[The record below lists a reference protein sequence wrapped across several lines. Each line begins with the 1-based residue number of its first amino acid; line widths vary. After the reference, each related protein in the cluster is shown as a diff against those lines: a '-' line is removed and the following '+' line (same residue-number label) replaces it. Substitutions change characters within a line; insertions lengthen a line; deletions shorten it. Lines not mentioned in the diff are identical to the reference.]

1 MLRGLFTAASGM
13 YASQRKTEML
23 TNNMANAQTP
33 GFKADHSNVR
43 AFPEML
49 IERFN
54 AGKSRSERVGTLHT
68 GVYVQEMLPRFVQ
81 GDSIQTE
88 RPTDFALFDRAEGTA
103 FFSVEQ
109 DGQVKYT
116 RNGRFTVDPSGT
128 ITTENGWP
136 VLDMNGNQIRVTSD
150 RFEVDESGWITE
162 NGIQIARFGIVRADN
177 PENLAKEGDGLFRT
191 ENNAALPI
199 AENVDFTISQ
209 GFVEKSNVDMSRSMT
224 DMITAYR
231 TFEANQKVVQAYDRS
246 LDKAV
251 NEVGRVNG

>member
-33 GFKADHSNVR
+33 GYKADHSHVR

-54 AGKSRSERVGTLHT
+54 AGKSRTNQIGSLHT
-68 GVYVQEMLPRFVQ
+68 GVYVQELIPRFIQ
-81 GDSIQTE
+81 GDTIQTE
-88 RPTDFALFDRAEGTA
+88 RSTDLALLDRTDGTA

-109 DGQVKYT
+109 NGQVKYT
-116 RNGRFTVDPSGT
+116 RNGRFTVDPSG
-128 ITTENGWP
+128 ILTTENGWP
-136 VLDMNGNQIRVTSD
+136 VLDVNGNQIRVASD
-150 RFEVDESGWITE
+150 EFEVDETGRVTE
-162 NGIQIARFGIVRADN
+162 NGEQVALLGIVLTDN
-177 PENLAKEGDGLFRT
+177 PENLAKDGDGLFKA
-191 ENNAALPI
+191 EDDAQLPF
-199 AENVDFTISQ
+199 AQNTDFTVSQ
-209 GFVEKSNVDMSRSMT
+209 GFVEKSNVDITRSMT

-246 LDKAV
+246 LEKAV

>member
-33 GFKADHSNVR
+33 GYKADQSHMR

-49 IERFN
+49 LERFN
-54 AGKSRSERVGTLHT
+54 AGKSRPDRVGTLHT
-68 GVYVQEMLPRFVQ
+68 GVYVQEMVPRFIQ
-81 GDSIQTE
+81 GDSVQTD
-88 RPTDFALFDRAEGTA
+88 RSTDFALLDRTDGTA
-103 FFSVEQ
+103 FFTVAK

-116 RNGRFTVDPSGT
+116 RNGRFTIDPQG
-128 ITTENGWP
+128 ILTTESGWP
-136 VLDMNGNQIRVTSD
+136 VLDVNGNQIRLNND
-150 RFEVDESGWITE
+150 QFEVDEYGWITE
-162 NGIQIARFGIVRADN
+162 NGVQIGRLGIARADN
-177 PENLAKEGDGLFRT
+177 PEELSKEGDGIFRA
-191 ENNAALPI
+191 ENNAGLPL
-199 AENVDFTISQ
+199 AENADFAVSQ
-209 GFVEKSNVDMSRSMT
+209 GFIEKSNVDITRSMT

-231 TFEANQKVVQAYDRS
+231 MFEANQKVVQAYDRS

>member
-33 GFKADHSNVR
+33 GYKADHSHVR

-49 IERFN
+49 IDRFN

-68 GVYVQEMLPRFVQ
+68 GVYVQELIPRFIQ
-81 GDSIQTE
+81 GDSIQTD
-88 RPTDFALFDRAEGTA
+88 RSTDLALLDRTDGTA

-109 DGQVKYT
+109 NGQVKYT
-116 RNGRFTVDPSGT
+116 RNGRFTIDSAGT
-128 ITTENGWP
+128 LTTESGLP
-136 VLDMNGNQIRVTSD
+136 VLDVNGNRIQVASEQ
-150 RFEVDESGWITE
+150 FEVDESGWVTE
-162 NGIQIARFGIVRADN
+162 NGVQIARLGIVQSDN
-177 PENLAKEGDGLFRT
+177 PENLSKEGDGLFGT
-191 ENNAALPI
+191 ENNAGLPL
-199 AENVDFTISQ
+199 AENADFTVSQ
-209 GFVEKSNVDMSRSMT
+209 GFVEKSNVDITRSMT

>member
-33 GFKADHSNVR
+33 GYKADNSHVR

-54 AGKSRSERVGTLHT
+54 AGKSRTNQVGTLHT
-68 GVYVQEMLPRFVQ
+68 GVYVQEVTPRFIQ
-81 GDSIQTE
+81 GDTIQTE
-88 RPTDFALFDRAEGTA
+88 RPTDLALLDRTDGTA

-109 DGQVKYT
+109 NGQVKYT
-116 RNGRFTVDPSGT
+116 RNGRFTVDPSG
-128 ITTENGWP
+128 ILTTENGWP
-136 VLDMNGNQIRVTSD
+136 ALDVNGNQIRVASD
-150 RFEVDESGWITE
+150 EFEVDETGRVTE
-162 NGIQIARFGIVRADN
+162 NGEQVALLGIVLTDN
-177 PENLAKEGDGLFRT
+177 PENLAKDGDGLFQ
-191 ENNAALPI
+191 ADAQLPF
-199 AENVDFTISQ
+199 AQNTDFTVSQ
-209 GFVEKSNVDMSRSMT
+209 GFVEKSNVDITRSMT

-246 LDKAV
+246 LEKAV